1 MTERE
6 YNQCVDQYADGVYRF
21 ILKNMQVPE
30 DAQDVVQSAFEKM
43 WKNHQ
48 DVKIETA
55 KAYLFTVAYNQMI
68 DHIRKNKRM
77 TLVDEFSESSKI
89 SWSKQTNLKQE
100 LERALQQLTPLQ
112 KSLILLKDYEGYSYD
127 EIGKITSLNASQVKV
142 YLHRA
147 RMQMKEYI
155 GKIENLI

>member
-1 MTERE
+1 
-6 YNQCVDQYADGVYRF
+6 
-21 ILKNMQVPE
+21 
-30 DAQDVVQSAFEKM
+30 
-43 WKNHQ
+43 
-48 DVKIETA
+48 
-55 KAYLFTVAYNQMI
+55 MI

-77 TLVDEFSESSKI
+77 TLVDEFSESLKI
-89 SWSKQTNLKQE
+89 SWSKQTSLKGE
-100 LERALQQLTPLQ
+100 LEKALQQLTPLQ